1 MIVAVPTNPA
11 DKLYED
17 IRQDET
23 DVSTIARW
31 IGWKPSNIAKI
42 KHHLFI
48 EEHRLDQY
56 EGLGVPAVM
65 ARFDSDEAIAEAWL
79 RLKTG
84 DFTPL
89 DLQLLRHEAAEAWYM
104 RRHGQSYRKAHAAA
118 QRRFPAPMAL
128 WS

>member
-1 MIVAVPTNPA
+1 MPINPA

-23 DVSTIARW
+23 DVSTIAQR
-31 IGWKPSNIAKI
+31 IGWKPSSIAKV
-42 KHHLFI
+42 KYHLFI

-56 EGLGVPAVM
+56 EELGVPAVM

-84 DFTPL
+84 DFSPL

-104 RRHGQSYRKAHAAA
+104 RRHGPSYRKAHAAA
-118 QRRFPAPMAL
+118 RRRFPAPMAL